1 MRSTRAQ
8 NLIMIATN
16 SRHILFVL
24 GMHRAGTSALCAA
37 LQASGA
43 SFGSDLLDPMAGVND
58 EGFWE
63 DETVVEINE
72 ALLATA
78 GARWYSV
85 TRDHLH
91 VDWAE
96 PEYGEYRR
104 RAAEIVRNGFG
115 NADLEVVKDPRL
127 CLTLP
132 FWQSVCEESGVA
144 TSVCVISRSP
154 IEIARSL
161 EKRDGFPLGY
171 GLRLCQTYC
180 QAIVRHAP
188 PDAIYVTYDALI
200 NDPEGLLG
208 QLGESLPLV
217 VPARGLGSVVRG
229 DLRHHAGDDMGEVLF
244 EADQRSLDPAVIDA
258 AIAEICPVETTL
270 AEFATALVERGQQLA
285 EIGAMHSRA
294 LATIEERDQQIEE
307 LGVQLSEIGEQHSL
321 ALATLDERDG
331 QIEDFD
337 RRLSKLGEEHTYAL
351 NLISSRDAQLER
363 VFNTPGVGRLFK
375 AMWKHAAC

>member
-1 MRSTRAQ
+1 LRSTRAQ

-63 DETVVEINE
+63 DETVVEVNE

-91 VDWAE
+91 VDWAA
-96 PEYGEYRR
+96 PAYGEYRR
-104 RAAEIVRNGFG
+104 RAAEIVQNGFG
-115 NADLEVVKDPRL
+115 NGDLEVVKDPRL

-154 IEIARSL
+154 MEIARSL
-161 EKRDGFPLGY
+161 EKRDAFPLGY
-171 GLRLCQTYC
+171 GLRLCLTYC
-180 QAIVRHAP
+180 LAIAHHAP
-188 PDAIYVTYDALI
+188 PDANYVTYDALVR
-200 NDPEGLLG
+200 DPEELVRR
-208 QLGESLPLV
+208 LGEVLPLKI
-217 VPARGLGSVVRG
+217 PAQGLGSVVRG
-229 DLRHHAGDDMGEVLF
+229 DLRHHAGDDTGEDLF
-244 EADQRSLDPAVIDA
+244 AADQRSLDPATMEA
-258 AIAEICPVETTL
+258 AIAKICPVETTL
-270 AEFATALVERGQQLA
+270 AEFATALVERGQKLA
-285 EIGAMHSRA
+285 EIGAMHSLA
-294 LATIEERDQQIEE
+294 LATIDERDR
-307 LGVQLSEIGEQHSL
+307 QLSEVGGQHSL

-351 NLISSRDAQLER
+351 NLIRSRDAQLER
-363 VFNTPGVGRLFK
+363 VFKTPGVGRLFK